1 MTPDQATPTTP
12 EAERWLH
19 DVETI
24 KVFADTLRLQIIKLL
39 AEPTTVKVVAAA
51 LDLPPAIEAV
61 VRKAMAKDVAARYPH
76 AAAMLVDA
84 DSAGDLDT
92 AVARCADF
100 AMSVASADALVF
112 GQSTRQGSAEDI
124 AVGLLRRAAINAA
137 AGHPLARERLPLNL
151 LARHAGSEGD
161 AAKEAAFHRD
171 FAAQLQLRQD
181 RKARLPL
188 FRALRRAFD
197 GHRLRL
203 MANGSVEPHREAT
216 IPPLRTLWLA
226 WNAARRAK
234 R

>member
-1 MTPDQATPTTP
+1 MFTADRNFLGYVLARPDLGPDARAGRFLVRQHMEFTRSTQHLAT
-12 EAERWLH
+12 
-19 DVETI
+19 
-24 KVFADTLRLQIIKLL
+24 II
-39 AEPTTVKVVAAA
+39 V
-51 LDLPPAIEAV
+51 
-61 VRKAMAKDVAARYPH
+61 
-76 AAAMLVDA
+76 
-84 DSAGDLDT
+84 
-92 AVARCADF
+92 
-100 AMSVASADALVF
+100 
-112 GQSTRQGSAEDI
+112 
-124 AVGLLRRAAINAA
+124 INA
-137 AGHPLARERLPLNL
+137 LAFTAFARIGLGETGVVLWLPLNL